1 MRIWFFIFAFLTAF
15 CQFPLAQGVSVAD
28 ELDAGTG
35 AEIEA
40 NLKAL
45 NTQIAKYKKTAAA
58 AQNKAEK
65 IAAEL
70 AAAKQKTVAAA
81 AAVQEYEASLNNLEK
96 ELSALEDEQAA
107 VKAKLDER
115 FTQMQTLIA
124 SIEILAKSPTE
135 AIFSAPLPPRDMAK
149 SAVLMR
155 GTIPV
160 LESVSKD
167 LRAELIRLSSL
178 KMAIKAKRAQIKMAH
193 KGLGEKHRRLAALL
207 EAKKDEEKKLLG
219 LTETAKVRIAE
230 LSKKAKNIEDIL
242 KANADRKLK
251 EQQEKEKAE
260 AAAKAAEK
268 MDLRKYIAP
277 SKGDKNA
284 LSGDFAK
291 AKGYLSMPVAGSISS
306 RFDEINQNGM
316 HNKGI
321 TIRTRAGAQVISPYD
336 GTVIFA
342 GFLKG
347 YGKILIIEHSGNYFT
362 TLAGL
367 GQIDTEEG
375 QSLLAGEPVGTMEE
389 RGTPDLYMELRKAD
403 TPINPLPWLALKS

>member
-1 MRIWFFIFAFLTAF
+1 M
-15 CQFPLAQGVSVAD
+15 
-28 ELDAGTG
+28 
-35 AEIEA
+35 
-40 NLKAL
+40 
-45 NTQIAKYKKTAAA
+45 
-58 AQNKAEK
+58 
-65 IAAEL
+65 
-70 AAAKQKTVAAA
+70 
-81 AAVQEYEASLNNLEK
+81 
-96 ELSALEDEQAA
+96 
-107 VKAKLDER
+107 
-115 FTQMQTLIA
+115 
-124 SIEILAKSPTE
+124 
-135 AIFSAPLPPRDMAK
+135 
-149 SAVLMR
+149 
-155 GTIPV
+155 
-160 LESVSKD
+160 
-167 LRAELIRLSSL
+167 
-178 KMAIKAKRAQIKMAH
+178 
-193 KGLGEKHRRLAALL
+193 
-207 EAKKDEEKKLLG
+207 DEEKKLLG

-230 LSKKAKNIEDIL
+230 LSQKAKNIEDIL

-347 YGKILIIEHSGNYFT
+347 YGKLLIIEHSGNYFT

-375 QSLLAGEPVGTMEE
+375 QSLLAGEPVGTMEQ